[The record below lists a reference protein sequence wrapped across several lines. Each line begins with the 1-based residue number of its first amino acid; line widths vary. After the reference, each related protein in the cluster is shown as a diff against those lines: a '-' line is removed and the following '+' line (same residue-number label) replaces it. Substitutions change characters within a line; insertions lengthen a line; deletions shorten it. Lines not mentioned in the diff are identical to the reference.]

1 MHSYPLSYALSS
13 RTRSAWV
20 MSRIGL
26 LPGQHGQTV
35 RASRSFRCAAR
46 HGALMLADDCDFEG
60 RRAKRGVHLSYRQH
74 LAEGRLTHLAA
85 MNFSSL

>member
-1 MHSYPLSYALSS
+1 M
-13 RTRSAWV
+13 
-20 MSRIGL
+20 
-26 LPGQHGQTV
+26 
-35 RASRSFRCAAR
+35 RSFRCAAR

-85 MNFSSL
+85 MNFSSLPPPLDRWGCLARYE